1 MSFCQFGAANAHRLQ
16 LACRSDELA
25 ALIGTVTPQ
34 QQLLRLVQ
42 KEVLWMAAGPSA
54 ALPAASPGAAA
65 PVAAAP
71 GGPSGGRSGAGA
83 AGPLLSD
90 PELHWRIAPHD
101 ELEQAEQLD
110 GRTQEASGGR
120 QVPGIGKIICNELFV
135 ICTYKYNKNRK
146 QNGYLSPWQSGRL
159 FAVLSRS

>member
-1 MSFCQFGAANAHRLQ
+1 
-16 LACRSDELA
+16 
-25 ALIGTVTPQ
+25 
-34 QQLLRLVQ
+34 
-42 KEVLWMAAGPSA
+42 MAAGPSA

-90 PELHWRIAPHD
+90 PEPHWRIAPHD

-110 GRTQEASGGR
+110 GRCGTADVQTQEASGGR
-120 QVPGIGKIICNELFV
+120 QLPGIGKTICNELPV
-135 ICTYKYNKNRK
+135 TCT
-146 QNGYLSPWQSGRL
+146 
-159 FAVLSRS
+159 